1 MKITLFDVVFR
12 PIRTSRALMR
22 MMKQIELKPE
32 FGKQAVPVTK
42 HSEFLVLHTTVLMPA
57 AVFNMVRDSLVAV
70 TTESYSPMTFS
81 RKKDQSLN
89 TSSVSYENAVCML
102 VQERMEK

>member
-1 MKITLFDVVFR
+1 MKVTLFDVVFR

-32 FGKQAVPVTK
+32 FTKQNVPTTPSK
-42 HSEFLVLHTTVLMPA
+42 EFVVLHSTVMLPA
-57 AVFNMVRDSLVAV
+57 GVFNMVRDSLVAV
-70 TTESYSPMTFS
+70 TTESYSPLTFS

-102 VQERMEK
+102 VQERMEQ